1 MTDAEWAPPLLAG
14 VLGNRGNAR
23 SRQGNL
29 SGALDDYN
37 AAIVRAHARMRT
49 RASACPHRCAHL

>member
-23 SRQGNL
+23 SRRGNL

-37 AAIVRAHARMRT
+37 AAIVRLPPSSRRT
-49 RASACPHRCAHL
+49 WHLAPGT